1 MIKKLF
7 SLFGKGNASAGCKNG
22 VSLNNREMKDIAA
35 FVDYVVR
42 ALVDEPGSVK
52 IEVTENEQQVH
63 TVNINCQQADIGKI
77 IGKSGKTIMAIRSLV
92 TGVAS
97 RINRHIDVEVVESV
111 AN

>member
-7 SLFGKGNASAGCKNG
+7 GLFSGKGNGSSGSTVALGK
-22 VSLNNREMKDIAA
+22 EMGDIVG

-52 IEVTENEQQVH
+52 IEVSENEKEERVI
-63 TVNINCQQADIGKI
+63 NINCQKADIGKI

-92 TGVAS
+92 TGAAS
-97 RINRHIDVEVVESV
+97 RINQHIAVEVVDNV
-111 AN
+111 AD